1 VAQRYCTNCGAEL
14 PEGARFCGGCGRPV
28 HQTAAVSTEEARVDV
43 PPPPASPPPTA
54 TAQRRRFRAGAAVLM
69 AVAYLVVFLTA
80 AVGGMTAAL
89 PSDTLAIKVGV
100 GAVAGFAVSLLL
112 VAIALFLAGL
122 YWLAVRVSKDRA
134 TFAEALLN
142 WPVAVLVGL
151 VALWL
156 SVVPW

>member
-1 VAQRYCTNCGAEL
+1 
-14 PEGARFCGGCGRPV
+14 V

-43 PPPPASPPPTA
+43 PPPPTSPPPTP
-54 TAQRRRFRAGAAVLM
+54 TAQRRRFSAGAAVLM